1 MRILV
6 LVITLLGAQ
15 FLFADDHNF
24 AVGACKPRLKSF
36 PTIQAAVSGV
46 PPGSTVLVCP
56 GIYPEQVTI
65 SQSLTLQGIDDSNM
79 DEAIITI
86 PAGGAVA
93 NVSSVFSETVAAQ
106 LLVQTTGVVN
116 ISNITTDGTGGDSGC
131 TNWLAGIFYS
141 SGSSGSLTRVR
152 TRNQIDTNCG
162 VGIWAENGGTSREF
176 LNLQSSSV
184 HDADLAGLFVA
195 TAGTS
200 ALNLEARD
208 NYVSSN
214 NSVQGF
220 DAVVEGITGDIT
232 DNDLGPALV
241 GVLEFTLGM
250 NIAANGIV
258 GDGIGLLLLGP
269 ANAQSNDILNSG
281 VGVSIGSTGTNV
293 QSNHITLSSIS
304 AIDFGCN
311 AANVSHNTINDAV
324 VGLGDVPTGFN
335 GNNNIANTT
344 TVSTG
349 SCPPMAPPM
358 SPMLQAAPLASAPP
372 SGQPF
377 LQWRTPANP
386 NGVRPH

>member
-24 AVGACKPRLKSF
+24 VVGACKPGLKSF
-36 PTIQAAVSGV
+36 STIQAAVSSV

-65 SQSLTLQGIDDSNM
+65 SQSLTLQGVADSNM
-79 DEAIITI
+79 DEAMITI
-86 PAGGAVA
+86 PGGGAVA
-93 NVSSVFSETVAAQ
+93 NVTSIFSETVAAQ

-131 TNWLAGIFYS
+131 TNWLVGIFYS
-141 SGSSGSLTRVR
+141 SGSSGNLTRVR

-162 VGIWAENGGTSREF
+162 VGIWVENGGTSREF

-200 ALNLEARD
+200 VLNLEARD

-220 DAVVEGITGDIT
+220 DAVVEGITGDVT

-241 GVLEFTLGM
+241 GVFELTLGM

-258 GDGIGLLLLGP
+258 GDGIGV
-269 ANAQSNDILNSG
+269 ASWSG
-281 VGVSIGSTGTNV
+281 ER
-293 QSNHITLSSIS
+293 
-304 AIDFGCN
+304 AIE
-311 AANVSHNTINDAV
+311 
-324 VGLGDVPTGFN
+324 
-335 GNNNIANTT
+335 
-344 TVSTG
+344 
-349 SCPPMAPPM
+349 
-358 SPMLQAAPLASAPP
+358 
-372 SGQPF
+372 
-377 LQWRTPANP
+377 
-386 NGVRPH
+386 